1 MTASTG
7 FLGTLVTVCLVVT
20 AAAPVVLL
28 IMLVRDWRKGNLW

>member
-7 FLGTLVTVCLVVT
+7 FLGTLVLVCLIVT

-28 IMLVRDWRKGNLW
+28 VMLVQDWRKRNLW